1 MHVGGKK
8 LTSTDAFFNRRGNS
22 LAIGLLWDELGD
34 RVRNGRDWEGGGN
47 GLHVVV
53 GCLVN
58 VQRIRSLSLVKGA

>member
-1 MHVGGKK
+1 
-8 LTSTDAFFNRRGNS
+8 

-53 GCLVN
+53 GCFVN
-58 VQRIRSLSLVKGA
+58 VQRIRSLTLVKGA